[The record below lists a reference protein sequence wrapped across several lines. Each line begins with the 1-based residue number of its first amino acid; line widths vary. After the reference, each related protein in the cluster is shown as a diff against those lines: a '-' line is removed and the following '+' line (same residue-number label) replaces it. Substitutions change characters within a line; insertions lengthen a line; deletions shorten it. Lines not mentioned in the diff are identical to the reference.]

1 MADGNLG
8 VWIGKDLELDRQLNW
23 ALRLAE
29 ARNLNLVVFEH
40 VRSDDCGVHEILLD
54 DAQANESTPLLEEI
68 LKLINSSDSLCAGK
82 PGENGESNPD
92 GESEQPVTV
101 SIRLKQLRSATPRE
115 FRELMTEEVLKDK
128 LKVLTLARK
137 EHDSKDP
144 ELVRER
150 RLFLR
155 YAPCEVVFC
164 FGQIAD
170 KDNLQFSVGVASGT
184 HGSAAMKLARDISRD
199 PKISLTAIRVNPDIG
214 PDSIKVG
221 ARRLDTLLGR
231 SLGTDTDGILRKV
244 VVDNSY
250 SNGMQR
256 FWEESH
262 YDLIVTG
269 ASRVGL
275 WGSKVAGS
283 TGAKLYKVDKDRAVV
298 VVSAGAPIRS
308 RFAGA
313 VESRLER
320 LVPQI
325 TRDDRI
331 ALVERL
337 QSNSNWD
344 FDFIAL
350 MVLSTTIAA
359 IGLVQNSA
367 AVVIGAMLV
376 APLMTPLLGLGL
388 ALVQG
393 NAMLA
398 RISIRSVLF
407 GICVAMLVAFLV
419 GLAIPGFHQPTS
431 EMLGRGGPTMLD
443 LFVAFASGLAAA
455 YASSRPGLLAALP
468 GVAIAAALV
477 PPIAT
482 SGLALSHG
490 NFDLAFNALLLFVV
504 NMFTIVFASI
514 LSLWMVG
521 FRSFRKTSGWI
532 IYSGVTVMVAVL
544 VLGIY
549 LSLRAEPHAVTQKL
563 PVNLAETI
571 QKGLGDNFE
580 LEGVEVVYEDFG
592 VQLNLRVT
600 ADSLV
605 SEERAEDIRLAVHE
619 LFDKPV
625 QIRLISRAESGVELQ
640 YHW

>member
-8 VWIGKDLELDRQLNW
+8 VWIGNDLEINEQLSW

-29 ARNLNLVVFEH
+29 ARNLNLVIFEH
-40 VRSDDCGVHEILLD
+40 IHGNDSAVHEVLLN
-54 DAQANESTPLLEEI
+54 DAEVNESTPLLKEI
-68 LKLINSSDSLCAGK
+68 LKLIDASDSLCAGK
-82 PGENGESNPD
+82 PLED
-92 GESEQPVTV
+92 GEGTADNEEEQRRT
-101 SIRLKQLRSATPRE
+101 IRFKRLTSATPRE
-115 FRELMTEEVLKDK
+115 FRELMTDEVLQDK
-128 LKVLTLARK
+128 LKILTLARK
-137 EHDSKDP
+137 EHDSKDQDHI
-144 ELVRER
+144 RER

-164 FGQIAD
+164 FGSIAE

-184 HGSAAMKLARDISRD
+184 HGSAAIKFARDISKA
-199 PKISLTAIRVNPDIG
+199 PNISLTAVRVNPDIG

-221 ARRLDTLLGR
+221 ARRLDTLLAR
-231 SLGTDTDGILRKV
+231 SLSADADGILRKV

-250 SNGMQR
+250 SNGIQR
-256 FWEESH
+256 FWEESN

-275 WGSKVAGS
+275 WGSKVTGS
-283 TGAKLYKVDKDRAVV
+283 TGAKLYKSDQGRAVV

-313 VESRLER
+313 IEGRLER
-320 LVPQI
+320 VVPQI

-359 IGLVQNSA
+359 IGLVQDSA

-393 NAMLA
+393 NVMLA
-398 RISIRSVLF
+398 RISVHSVFF

-419 GLAIPGFHQPTS
+419 GLAIPGFHQPTA
-431 EMLGRGGPTMLD
+431 EMLGRGGPSMLD

-482 SGLALSHG
+482 SGLALSQG
-490 NFDLAFNALLLFVV
+490 NFDLAFNALLLFLV

-521 FRSFRKTSGWI
+521 FRSFRKTSEWI

-549 LSLRAEPHAVTQKL
+549 LSLRTEPHAVTQKL
-563 PVNLAETI
+563 PANLAETI
-571 QKGLGDNFE
+571 QTELGKNFQ
-580 LEGVEVVYEDFG
+580 LEGVEVVYEDRG

-600 ADSLV
+600 TATLV
-605 SEERAEDIRLAVHE
+605 PAKRAEDIRLVVAE
-619 LFDKPV
+619 LFDVPV
-625 QIRLISRAESGVELQ
+625 QIRVISRNEAGVELR

>member
-8 VWIGKDLELDRQLNW
+8 VWIGNDLEVADQLSW

-29 ARNLNLVVFEH
+29 ARNLNLVIFEH
-40 VRSDDCGVHEILLD
+40 VSSNESGVHEVLLN
-54 DAQANESTPLLEEI
+54 DAETSESTPLLEEI

-82 PGENGESNPD
+82 PEED
-92 GESEQPVTV
+92 GESTAANGEGQPRT
-101 SIRLKQLRSATPRE
+101 IRFKQLKTGTPRE

-137 EHDSKDP
+137 EHDSKDTDHI
-144 ELVRER
+144 RER

-164 FGQIAD
+164 FGPIAD
-170 KDNLQFSVGVASGT
+170 KDNLQFTVGVASGT
-184 HGSAAMKLARDISRD
+184 HGSAAIKFARDISKA
-199 PKISLTAIRVNPDIG
+199 PNISLTAIRVNPDIG

-231 SLGTDTDGILRKV
+231 SLGDDTDGILRKV

-250 SNGMQR
+250 SNGIRR
-256 FWEESH
+256 FWEESN

-275 WGSKVAGS
+275 WGSKVTGS

-313 VESRLER
+313 IEGRLER
-320 LVPQI
+320 VVPQI
-325 TRDDRI
+325 TREDRI
-331 ALVERL
+331 SLVERL

-359 IGLVQNSA
+359 IGLVQDSA

-393 NAMLA
+393 NVMLA
-398 RISIRSVLF
+398 RISMHSVFF

-419 GLAIPGFHQPTS
+419 GLAIPGFHQPTA

-521 FRSFRKTSGWI
+521 FRSFRKTSEWI
-532 IYSGVTVMVAVL
+532 IYSGVTVMAAVL
-544 VLGIY
+544 VLGVY
-549 LSLRAEPHAVTQKL
+549 LSLRTEPHAVTQTL

-571 QKGLGDNFE
+571 QTQLGEDFQ
-580 LEGVEVVYEDFG
+580 LEGVEVVYEDRG
-592 VQLNLRVT
+592 IQLNLRVA

-605 SEERAEDIRLAVHE
+605 PEERAEDIRLVVRE
-619 LFDKPV
+619 LFDAPV
-625 QIRLISRAESGVELQ
+625 QIRLISHNESGVELQ